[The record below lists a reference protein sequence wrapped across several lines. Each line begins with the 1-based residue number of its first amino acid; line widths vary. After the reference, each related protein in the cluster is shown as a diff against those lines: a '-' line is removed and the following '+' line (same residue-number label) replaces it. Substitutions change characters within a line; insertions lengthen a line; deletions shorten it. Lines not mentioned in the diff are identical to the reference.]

1 MDENG
6 EYLPGIDDY
15 SAAIRELLEEA
26 VPEIPW
32 NEEVKGPALSNETE
46 GTIAADKVTFSG
58 QDKEDEEGV
67 ITFMIYIVVPDQT
80 ENRLETLSRKV
91 RKVLNEA
98 DFMDGHVASITF
110 GIAQGQRGR
119 NPGTAVLE
127 YLVKACM

>member
-80 ENRLETLSRKV
+80 EIRLETLSRKV

-98 DFMDGHVASITF
+98 DFMDGMWRLSSSGLPRAS
-110 GIAQGQRGR
+110 GA
-119 NPGTAVLE
+119 GTRARQSWNTL
-127 YLVKACM
+127 

>member
-32 NEEVKGPALSNETE
+32 NEEVKGPALSNKAE

-80 ENRLETLSRKV
+80 EIRLETLSRKV

-98 DFMDGHVASITF
+98 DFMDGHVASIEF
-110 GIAQGQRGR
+110 GIAKGQRGR

>member
-6 EYLPGIDDY
+6 EYLPGLDDY
-15 SAAIRELLEEA
+15 SAAICEILQEA

-32 NEEVKGPALSNETE
+32 VEEVKGPALGAAAT
-46 GTIAADKVTFSG
+46 GTIAADSIKFSG
-58 QDKEDEEGV
+58 QDKVDEEGV

-80 ENRLETLSRKV
+80 KNRLETLSRKV

-119 NPGTAVLE
+119 NPGTAVL
-127 YLVKACM
+127 